1 MKLLL
6 IYADSFSYRTT
17 IKTIESEPDLD
28 EERRIDG
35 ALVGFIHL
43 EESDE
48 DDPTGIETKLVKVLK
63 WAARKNGT
71 DRIVLH
77 SFAHLAES
85 KASPEFARSILNG
98 AQKRLIDSGYEAT
111 QTPFGYSS
119 TFRYPPPDAPRRGS
133 LSRSDRPDRRL
144 PVGEPSDILQSQAR
158 FGSGIRGGGGSG
170 GDRRDPEGGHVSLGA
185 AHPARP

>member
-17 IKTIESEPDLD
+17 MKTVESEPDLD

-43 EESDE
+43 EGSDE

-111 QTPFGYSS
+111 QTPFGYFLDLQVS
-119 TFRYPPPDAPRRGS
+119 APG
-133 LSRSDRPDRRL
+133 RP
-144 PVGEPSDILQSQAR
+144 SAR
-158 FGSGIRGGGGSG
+158 IFKSF
-170 GDRRDPEGGHVSLGA
+170 
-185 AHPARP
+185 

>member
-43 EESDE
+43 EGSDE
-48 DDPTGIETKLVKVLK
+48 DDRSGIETKLVKVLK
-63 WAARKNGT
+63 WAARKNET

-98 AQKRLIDSGYEAT
+98 AQKRLIDSVA
-111 QTPFGYSS
+111 
-119 TFRYPPPDAPRRGS
+119 
-133 LSRSDRPDRRL
+133 
-144 PVGEPSDILQSQAR
+144 
-158 FGSGIRGGGGSG
+158 
-170 GDRRDPEGGHVSLGA
+170 
-185 AHPARP
+185 

>member
-43 EESDE
+43 EGSDE
-48 DDPTGIETKLVKVLK
+48 DDRSGIETKLVKVLK

-111 QTPFGYSS
+111 QTPFGYFLDLQVS
-119 TFRYPPPDAPRRGS
+119 APG
-133 LSRSDRPDRRL
+133 RP
-144 PVGEPSDILQSQAR
+144 SAR
-158 FGSGIRGGGGSG
+158 IFKSF
-170 GDRRDPEGGHVSLGA
+170 
-185 AHPARP
+185 

>member
-43 EESDE
+43 EGSDE
-48 DDPTGIETKLVKVLK
+48 DDRSGIETKLVKVLK
-63 WAARKNGT
+63 WAARKNET

-111 QTPFGYSS
+111 QTPFGYFLDLQVS
-119 TFRYPPPDAPRRGS
+119 APG
-133 LSRSDRPDRRL
+133 RP
-144 PVGEPSDILQSQAR
+144 SAR
-158 FGSGIRGGGGSG
+158 IFKSF
-170 GDRRDPEGGHVSLGA
+170 
-185 AHPARP
+185 